1 MKKINFK
8 ALISTTITF
17 LKGVNVK
24 TWIAVAATAAVAT
37 TGIVV
42 GVSLSGHEHEFGEWV
57 VTQEATCAQTGL
69 QVRTCECSE
78 EETQSIPA
86 IGHASGDW
94 SVDVEPTC
102 TVDGSKHQV
111 CSVCNETI
119 KTETLPA
126 TGHTDGEWKTDA
138 NATCTEDGSKH
149 QVCAVCNE
157 TIKTEVIPA
166 TGHTDGEWITD
177 ADATCTVDGSKHQV
191 CSVCNETID
200 TETLPA
206 TGHTDGE
213 WKTDAN
219 ATCTEDGS
227 KHQVCSVC
235 NATIKTEVIPATGH
249 TDGEWIT
256 DAEAT
261 CTVDGSKHQ
270 VCSVCNETIKT
281 EILPATGH
289 TDGEWITDTEETCT
303 VDGSKH
309 QVCSVCNETIK
320 TEVISATGHN
330 YRETLTSKTCITNSK
345 LTYTCSAC
353 NDTYD
358 KAIPEITV
366 SFVHTG
372 TSSSTMNG
380 YGRFSKGY
388 RIDIYGGYGSI
399 QAVLELYTSETAV
412 NPTDVLNVTYR
423 SIDYSVSYNG
433 YADTSD
439 VYRTKIIVMDEA
451 GNSIEY
457 EISLRDLSVISKNI
471 LAGECEEVIAVDD
484 ITKRNLYGFG
494 KYTCNACNRVL
505 YKDCDGNELEVAD
518 LVLSRDGTAIMSCN
532 NIDTAELLII
542 PDTVTSVA
550 DSGLFVYRANLKHIL
565 FGNQYM
571 EIRLQ
576 GSPIEHIYIPSHI
589 GAWLPYCSKLK
600 TVIWADGVEKVNTYG
615 NAECV
620 GRTLWGSSV
629 QNIIVPVSIEFIGS
643 GVFEDATKLTAVY
656 YMGTAEEW
664 NNINIEKANN
674 MFLLE
679 ATRYYY
685 TETHPTAIGNYWHY
699 VDGVPT
705 PW

>member
-1 MKKINFK
+1 M
-8 ALISTTITF
+8 
-17 LKGVNVK
+17 
-24 TWIAVAATAAVAT
+24 
-37 TGIVV
+37 
-42 GVSLSGHEHEFGEWV
+42 
-57 VTQEATCAQTGL
+57 
-69 QVRTCECSE
+69 
-78 EETQSIPA
+78 
-86 IGHASGDW
+86 
-94 SVDVEPTC
+94 
-102 TVDGSKHQV
+102 

-138 NATCTEDGSKH
+138 N
-149 QVCAVCNE
+149 
-157 TIKTEVIPA
+157 
-166 TGHTDGEWITD
+166 
-177 ADATCTVDGSKHQV
+177 
-191 CSVCNETID
+191 
-200 TETLPA
+200 
-206 TGHTDGE
+206 
-213 WKTDAN
+213 
-219 ATCTEDGS
+219 
-227 KHQVCSVC
+227 
-235 NATIKTEVIPATGH
+235 
-249 TDGEWIT
+249 
-256 DAEAT
+256 AT

-320 TEVISATGHN
+320 TEVISATSHN

-345 LTYTCSAC
+345 LTYTCSVC

-366 SFVHTG
+366 SFVHMG

-412 NPTDVLNVTYR
+412 NPTDILDVTYR

-457 EISLRDLSVISKNI
+457 EISLKDLSVISKNI

-518 LVLSRDGTAIMSCN
+518 LVLSSDGTAIMSCN

-542 PDTVTSVA
+542 PDTVTSIA
-550 DSGLFVYRANLKHIL
+550 DSSLFIYCDNLKHVL
-565 FGNQYM
+565 FGSQSLN
-571 EIRLQ
+571 ISLQ
-576 GSPIEHIYIPSHI
+576 GSPIEQIYIPSHI
-589 GAWLPYCSKLK
+589 GARLPYCSKLI
-600 TVIWADGVEKVNTYG
+600 TVIWADGVKNIDAYG
-615 NAECV
+615 YGGYS
-620 GRTLWGSSV
+620 GRTLLGSSV
-629 QNIIVPVSIEFIGS
+629 QNIVVPVSVESIGY
-643 GVFEDATKLTAVY
+643 GVFADATKLKTVY

-664 NNINIEKANN
+664 NNINITNEDN
-674 MFLLE
+674 MFLIE
-679 ATRYYY
+679 AMKYYY
-685 TETHPTAIGNYWHY
+685 SETQPTDTTYQYWHY